1 MVSTSVVSAMVAA
14 SLLSLVSGQTI
25 PTPTYT
31 GSLNAMTDEGC
42 FSTGDPLEDHGSYTF
57 QSTGNCQPICVG
69 LGKPVMG
76 LVNGS
81 NCWCGDLLPPKAAQV
96 DNSSC
101 NTPCNG
107 YNLADCG
114 GNNFWSIYLTGLN
127 HNSIAN
133 YDPSSAS
140 SAGAAK
146 TSAPAAVVTVGGSTV
161 VMTVPGQS
169 GTSKPSSSP
178 SSGPNKAGIAAG
190 VVVGV
195 VGLAG
200 IIAGVMLYLR
210 QKRRREVEEEYR
222 RQAAVSSFVGAGKL
236 HTSNS
241 SMNDSRLDPEVMLRR
256 QSDGSIADNEDYSRR
271 ILKVTN
277 PDGH

>member
-1 MVSTSVVSAMVAA
+1 
-14 SLLSLVSGQTI
+14 
-25 PTPTYT
+25 
-31 GSLNAMTDEGC
+31 MTDEGC
-42 FSTGDPLEDHGSYTF
+42 YNTGEPLEDHGPYTF
-57 QSTGNCQPICVG
+57 QTTGNCQPICIG
-69 LGKPVMG
+69 LNKPVMG

-81 NCWCGDLLPPKAAQV
+81 NCWCGDLLPPKSAKV

-101 NTPCNG
+101 DTPCNG
-107 YNLADCG
+107 YNLNNCG
-114 GNNFWSIYLTGLN
+114 GNNFWAIWLTGLN

-140 SAGAAK
+140 ATSAAK

-161 VMTVPGQS
+161 VMTVPGQT
-169 GTSKPSSSP
+169 GTSKPSSS
-178 SSGPNKAGIAAG
+178 SGGPNKAGIAAG

-195 VGLAG
+195 VGIAG
-200 IIAGVMLYLR
+200 IVAGVMLYLR

-222 RQAAVSSFVGAGKL
+222 RQAAVNSFVGTGKL

-256 QSDGSIADNEDYSRR
+256 QSDGSIADNQDYSRR